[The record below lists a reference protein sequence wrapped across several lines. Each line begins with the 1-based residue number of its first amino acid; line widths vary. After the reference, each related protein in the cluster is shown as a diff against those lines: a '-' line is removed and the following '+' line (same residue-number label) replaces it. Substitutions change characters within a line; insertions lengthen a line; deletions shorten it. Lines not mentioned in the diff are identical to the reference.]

1 MIDKKK
7 DPNADTG
14 LFDLIYKQN
23 YPRTPP
29 YLGMNLS
36 VRGRKIF
43 RGRARAT
50 KVESKVRFCFQQVQE
65 IFHQMCLGA
74 T

>member
-1 MIDKKK
+1 MFLVVVDKRK

-14 LFDLIYKQN
+14 LFELIYKQN

-43 RGRARAT
+43 KSRMRIAKSEG
-50 KVESKVRFCFQQVQE
+50 KVRVCGWAGSGYK
-65 IFHQMCLGA
+65 LGF
-74 T
+74 